1 MIAVAGISYYSAG
14 FDMLAKYAGLA
25 EEAAS
30 GNSISGAFTGIVWV
44 STCNRVEI
52 YADIPVHCR
61 KRAERLM
68 LQQFGLTEKTEGF
81 YIYTEDEAILHLL
94 KVAAGLDSAV
104 TGEDQVL
111 GQLKLA
117 YKNAVTANL
126 TSPWLNRIFHKAF
139 ETGKSI
145 RNLTDINKG
154 HQSIASIAVAL
165 AGSFV
170 TEYPAES
177 SNGVLILGAGE
188 TGALVAEI
196 LVNKGFS
203 NISIWN
209 RSTIKAR
216 KLAVKLGLNVV
227 TTDQLEHSYRTSSV
241 VMVAIRNKEPLLN
254 YGAERTAPSAKRL
267 VVDLSMPFQVAD
279 TAENANNYVYNLSH
293 IAAIRKETLEK
304 RKEAIDDAMQ
314 LIWSAMSELATWK
327 EDQWIG
333 KTLQQ
338 WKLLMQQLKER
349 QVRDY
354 AEKHPEVDSA
364 TLSRFGEELSANILR
379 QLAWSIRQ
387 QQKDGADWNK
397 WSKLLANVEPYEQL
411 N

>member
-14 FDMLAKYAGLA
+14 FDMLAKFAGLA
-25 EEAAS
+25 EQAVS
-30 GNSISGAFTGIVWV
+30 DKSISTAFTGIVWV
-44 STCNRVEI
+44 NTCNRVEL

-61 KRAERLM
+61 KSAEKLM
-68 LQQFGLTEKTEGF
+68 LRQFGLTEKTEGL
-81 YIYTEDEAILHLL
+81 YIHLEDDAILHLL

-111 GQLKLA
+111 GQLKTA
-117 YKNAVTANL
+117 YKNAVTANH

-139 ETGKSI
+139 ETGKNI

-177 SNGVLILGAGE
+177 RNGVLILGAGE
-188 TGALVAEI
+188 TGSLVAEI
-196 LVNKGFS
+196 LIDKGFS

-209 RSTIKAR
+209 RSTVKAR
-216 KLAVKLGLNVV
+216 KVAAKLGLNVV
-227 TTDQLEHSYRTSSV
+227 TTDQLEQSYRSSSV

-254 YGAERTAPSAKRL
+254 YSAERTAPSAKRL

-279 TAENANNYVYNLSH
+279 NAENANNYVYNLSH
-293 IAAIRKETLEK
+293 IAAIRKETHEK

-314 LIWSAMSELATWK
+314 LIWAALSELAAWK

-338 WKLLMQQLKER
+338 WKLMMQQLKER
-349 QVRDY
+349 QIKEY
-354 AEKHPEVDSA
+354 KQKHPEADSEI
-364 TLSRFGEELSANILR
+364 LSGFGDELSATILR

-387 QQKDGADWNK
+387 QQKDSADWNK